1 VATTPQCNTKLKL
14 DYPTKWNYKLVIH
27 SQVDIQKIIDSVL
40 GDRVHKLEASK
51 SSKNGKYKS
60 YNISLLVHNEDDRQM
75 LYESFKKDDNVKI
88 VL

>member
-1 VATTPQCNTKLKL
+1 MATTPQCNTKLKL
-14 DYPTKWNYKLVIH
+14 DYPTKWDYKLVIH